1 MIGVIMLTIAAYD
14 DVLRNCKLFRDLS
27 KSGQKTVSEA
37 GWQRQVAPE
46 DYFYQQG
53 DPATAFYVLLGGRA
67 KLTKVTMDGHQVL
80 ARFLEPGD
88 CFGVVA
94 AQEGAEYPLS
104 VQAVD
109 ACSAVTWDSV
119 TLQDLLQRYPRIAI
133 NALQVMTVQCQEW
146 QRRYEAMVTEC
157 VEQRVAGALVRL
169 ARQTGKRVRSGI
181 LIDIDLSRQDLAEMT
196 GTTLYT
202 VSRILSRWEQEELV
216 ELGRE
221 RVVIRDGHGLVEI
234 AESL

>member
-1 MIGVIMLTIAAYD
+1 MPKFVEYD
-14 DVLRNCKLFRDLS
+14 DLLKKCKLFRNISD
-27 KSGQKTVSEA
+27 SGQKRVREA
-37 GWQRQVAPE
+37 GWLRQVAAD

-53 DPATAFYVLLGGRA
+53 DPATAFCVLLEGRA
-67 KLTKVTMDGHQVL
+67 KLTKVTMDGHQIL

-94 AQEGAEYPLS
+94 VQPGAPYPLS

-109 ACSAVTWDSV
+109 ACSAVAWDTE
-119 TLQDLLQRYPRIAI
+119 TLQELLKRYPRIAM
-133 NALQVMTVQCQEW
+133 NALEVMTEQCQGW
-146 QRRYEAMVTEC
+146 QRRYEEIITEN
-157 VEQRVAGALVRL
+157 VEQRVAGTLVRL
-169 ARQTGKRVRSGI
+169 ARQAGKRVRSGI
-181 LIDIDLSRQDLAEMT
+181 LIDIHLSRQDLAEMT

-202 VSRILSRWEQEELV
+202 VSRILNRWEQKGLV
-216 ELGRE
+216 EIGRE